1 MFVTFE
7 LISGVCFGIQFV
19 TKSEVGELE
28 DGWYLL
34 IELGIIR
41 MIVER

>member
-19 TKSEVGELE
+19 TKNEVGELE

>member
-1 MFVTFE
+1 MIVTFE
-7 LISGVCFGIQFV
+7 LISGLCFGVQFIS
-19 TKSEVGELE
+19 KNDLGDLE

-41 MIVER
+41 IIVER